1 MIQTYQCVMVAVDG
15 SPEAE
20 LAFEKA
26 INVAWRNQA
35 QLIIAHVIDNR
46 ALHTY
51 SAFDTNVYVNLEN
64 EARVQLEKYEERAR
78 EAGLQHVKTVLE
90 LGDPRPLLAK
100 EIPDREQVDL
110 ILLGATGLNSFER
123 LLIGSSSEYIMR
135 HARVDLLI
143 VRDPNKV

>member
-1 MIQTYQCVMVAVDG
+1 MLQTYQTIMVAVDG

-26 INVAWRNQA
+26 IHVALRNQA
-35 QLIIAHVIDNR
+35 KLIITHVIDNR
-46 ALHTY
+46 SLHTY
-51 SAFDTNVYVNLEN
+51 SAFDTNIYVNLEK
-64 EARVQLEKYEERAR
+64 EARAQLAAYEDRAR
-78 EAGLQHVKTVLE
+78 QAGLKHIKQVLE

-135 HARVDLLI
+135 NARVDLLI

>member
-1 MIQTYQCVMVAVDG
+1 MVQTYQTIMVAVDG
-15 SPEAE
+15 SLAAE

-26 INVAWRNQA
+26 LHVAWRNQA

-51 SAFDTNVYVNLEN
+51 STFDTNIYLNLEK
-64 EARVQLEKYEERAR
+64 EAKLQLDAYEEKAR
-78 EAGLQHVKTVLE
+78 RAGLQKIKQILE
-90 LGDPRPLLAK
+90 VGDPRPLLAK
-100 EIPDREQVDL
+100 EIPDREGVDL

-135 HARVDLLI
+135 HTKIDLLI
-143 VRDPNKV
+143 VRDPDKI